1 LQRVIQ
7 YASFSVQMV
16 AHKLWVYVL
25 SLFCLGIH
33 FAAQGAEFQ
42 GIPLPENS
50 SIVLAAA
57 AEGVQIYE
65 TKRNAAGAY
74 EWALK
79 APEAELKSLTGE
91 VLGKHYGGPTWSLN
105 DGSQFVGSLPP
116 VKAVSAPEAGN
127 IPWLL
132 VAPKSKSE
140 AGILSKV
147 DFAVRIATAG
157 GVAPTEPP
165 KSPTDTARV
174 NYRAIYLFLHKQ

>member
-1 LQRVIQ
+1 
-7 YASFSVQMV
+7 MV
-16 AHKLWVYVL
+16 AHKLWAFVL
-25 SLFCLGIH
+25 SLLCLGTP

-50 SIVLAAA
+50 SIVLAVA

-65 TKRNAAGAY
+65 TKRNATGAY

-79 APEAELKSLTGE
+79 APEAELKSLSGE
-91 VLGKHYGGPTWSLN
+91 VLGKHYAGPSWSLN
-105 DGSQFVGSLPP
+105 DGSQLMGSLPP

-132 VAPKSKSE
+132 VAPKSRSE
-140 AGILSKV
+140 AGLLSKV
-147 DFAVRIATAG
+147 DFVLRIATAG

-165 KSPTDTARV
+165 KSQTDIARV
-174 NYRAIYLFLHKQ
+174 NYRAIYLFLRKQ